1 MKALAEFVAGLPA
14 KKKHLPEKSAK
25 CACFGGKDRF
35 KAMT

>member
-25 CACFGGKDRF
+25 CFMF
-35 KAMT
+35 WWQ